1 MKLIRPAL
9 LLLLLPVALLGQEVR
24 ETSYKT
30 SAGEKVLRLELV
42 LPVGKAEAWKLFTT
56 EEGWK
61 KWATP
66 VVSIDFKVGGQIL
79 SHYDK
84 TKSVSDPG
92 TIRLPILNYLEGELL
107 TLKVVLTDSFAQAV
121 RREDGN
127 LQEIIQLAA
136 TGDGKTKV
144 VSSMVGWGAGPEW
157 EKTYEFFR
165 KGNRWSYEQLVKALN
180 K

>member
-1 MKLIRPAL
+1 MENVMKPIRSAL
-9 LLLLLPVALLGQEVR
+9 LLLLLPAALLGQEVR

-30 SAGEKVLRLELV
+30 STGEKVLRLECV

-84 TKSVSDPG
+84 TKAVGDPG
-92 TIRLPILNYLEGELL
+92 AIRLPIINYLEGEML
-107 TLKVVLTDSFAQAV
+107 TLKVVLTDAFAEGV

-136 TGDGKTKV
+136 SGDGKTKV
-144 VSSMVGWGAGPEW
+144 VS
-157 EKTYEFFR
+157 
-165 KGNRWSYEQLVKALN
+165 
-180 K
+180 